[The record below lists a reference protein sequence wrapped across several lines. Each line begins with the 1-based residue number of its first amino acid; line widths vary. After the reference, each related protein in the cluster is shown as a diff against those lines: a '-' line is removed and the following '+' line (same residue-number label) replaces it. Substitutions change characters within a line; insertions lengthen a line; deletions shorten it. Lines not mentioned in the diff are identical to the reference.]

1 MPPSSHPP
9 RPQPPP
15 APRPVQRSY
24 ERAGATLTN
33 QNYYPP
39 PPLVHTNYSDLVN
52 QNIQHNH
59 NGGRQ
64 LAGGPAGGQHRRHRR
79 SPDTMTRD
87 HTRDPTRDLPPVRS
101 VSQHR
106 LGTAEE
112 MQDYYELRPRI
123 PDLSEDFRH
132 ETRTTDLTRERT
144 REHTRGHHN
153 NNKSGT
159 HHRIPDTAHTAT
171 SPSSANYKNLVQN
184 KNSSKL
190 LDKQEGSDKVV
201 NDDTIVHNDSEKFN
215 LATSI
220 TSPEKIISYNSRTLH
235 SSSNTRGGGKSQRT
249 KSDAVLLEYHC
260 DNKEDHL
267 DAAAQDTTVI
277 PNSNYHQTEIH
288 PTNSNSINPVK
299 SMKETGAIPK
309 KKKTAPLSSP
319 LTIHPDEIIS
329 VPLDTELSPNMRAS
343 THKQRYNNYAH

>member
-1 MPPSSHPP
+1 
-9 RPQPPP
+9 
-15 APRPVQRSY
+15 
-24 ERAGATLTN
+24 
-33 QNYYPP
+33 
-39 PPLVHTNYSDLVN
+39 
-52 QNIQHNH
+52 
-59 NGGRQ
+59 
-64 LAGGPAGGQHRRHRR
+64 
-79 SPDTMTRD
+79 MTRD

-159 HHRIPDTAHTAT
+159 HHRLPDTAHTAT

-201 NDDTIVHNDSEKFN
+201 NDDTIVHNNSEKFN

-220 TSPEKIISYNSRTLH
+220 TSPEKNISYNSRTLH